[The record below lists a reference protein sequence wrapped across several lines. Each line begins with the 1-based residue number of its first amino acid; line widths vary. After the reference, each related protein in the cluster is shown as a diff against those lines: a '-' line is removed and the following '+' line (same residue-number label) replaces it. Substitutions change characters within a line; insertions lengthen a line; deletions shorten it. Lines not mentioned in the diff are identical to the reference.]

1 MHGKISF
8 FSAKNGSGT
17 IIDKNRRIYEFR
29 MNAWHDTSTL
39 PAAGLFV
46 TFRMDENGKMGDCK
60 ASKYQ
65 DFAKEP
71 YVSES
76 EFWDTD
82 DDEQL
87 AAVEDDNLDEVV
99 NAELDKLD
107 IGNLEKVE
115 LVREPK
121 ECFSFYFYKYLDMLE
136 KNRELMQK
144 NPADLYD
151 YAILKK
157 YVSKALS
164 QLLSLDKHASANDF
178 SHIEQQISEVEYS
191 LKNFKNQGDIK
202 NLEIFKIFEK
212 YQLKYLAVKK
222 KLALLDDEVFEI
234 ETKIKS
240 TNAEIERYRNKHDL
254 TADDKEA
261 IAKKSTYLNSLQNN
275 AKERKKME
283 AKVKL
288 AVESFEKYYSANLP
302 KIYKE
307 MRNSIYKDLRFLLNS
322 LGDELDNKIHK
333 TAMLSESV
341 LNTYYK
347 TNFEFPF
354 CAMTFLHV
362 YLKRLDK
369 SKMQQRD
376 IAAHNLYN
384 EFEKGKLKKYLL
396 ISDSENIA
404 SSMRRYVLHL
414 SKYNSLYLFYK
425 PIEFFTQAKNIEPE
439 IIMIDL
445 DTSNLEVEEIIKK
458 TKAIFGNT
466 TRIVLFSRTT
476 GD

>member
-17 IIDKNRRIYEFR
+17 IIDRNRRIYELR

-39 PAAGLFV
+39 PAPGLFV

-71 YVSES
+71 YVSEG

-87 AAVEDDNLDEVV
+87 AAVEDDNLDDAV
-99 NAELDKLD
+99 NTELEKLD
-107 IGNLEKVE
+107 ISNLDKIE
-115 LVREPK
+115 LVRQPK

-136 KNRELMQK
+136 KNKELLQK

-151 YAILKK
+151 YMVLKK
-157 YVSKALS
+157 YISKALS

-212 YQLKYLAVKK
+212 YQLKYLAIKK
-222 KLALLDDEVFEI
+222 KLSLLDDELFEI
-234 ETKIKS
+234 ETRIKS
-240 TNAEIERYRNKHDL
+240 TNAEIERYRKKADL
-254 TADDKEA
+254 TADDKEN
-261 IAKKSTYLNSLQNN
+261 IGKKSTYLNSLQNKS
-275 AKERKKME
+275 KEQKKIND
-283 AKVKL
+283 KVKT

-302 KIYKE
+302 GMYKE
-307 MRNSIYKDLRFLLNS
+307 MRNGIYKQMRFLLNS

-341 LNTYYK
+341 LNAYYK
-347 TNFEFPF
+347 ANFEFPF

-369 SKMQQRD
+369 SKMQQKD
-376 IAAHNLYN
+376 IAAYNLYN

-396 ISDSENIA
+396 ITDSENIA
-404 SSMRRYVLHL
+404 TSMRRYVLHL

-425 PIEFFTQAKNIEPE
+425 PIEFFTQARSIEPE

-445 DTSNLEVEEIIKK
+445 DTSNLEIEEIIKK
-458 TKAIFGNT
+458 TKAMFGNT
-466 TRIVLFSRTT
+466 TRIVLFSRTS